1 MKRYELTVAD
11 DCCSTCELLLERT
24 VGQRS
29 VVTSVDID
37 VDTSTG
43 VVYATPDTRD
53 QLIETIRTLSF
64 TIDD

>member
-29 VVTSVDID
+29 VVTSVD
-37 VDTSTG
+37 TGTG